1 MDLKKFPCDLCGS
14 TEFKVLQ
21 TKKGV
26 VTKLDFPLSR
36 CSCGM
41 MFFNPRLDEKNIAEL
56 YSGDYYKGKGFDS
69 GVNYYAEM
77 SETTDE
83 AKKSHPEDNWRVIN
97 ELMPPPAKVLDY
109 GCGVGGLMKILHNA
123 GYDTEG
129 YEISEF
135 GRMFAQKNGFTVY
148 DSLETIPE
156 NTYDIVTAIEVLEHC
171 HSPLKAL
178 QAIQKALKPGG
189 WFYYTT
195 LNFDNWKEL
204 SNDRRDGYM
213 APEGHIQ
220 FFSTPVIKKYFKK
233 VGLIPQNFT
242 RRSYI
247 KSGRLYKFLSRI
259 NLANKG
265 HDVPQ
270 TWLEKIAF
278 KAGNFVG
285 YQFNFKLRTLPLA
298 RKPGQFLADS

>member
-1 MDLKKFPCDLCGS
+1 MELKNFPCDLCSS

-26 VTKLDFPLSR
+26 LTNLDFPLVR

-41 MFFNPRLDEKNIAEL
+41 MCFNPRLDEKDITEL
-56 YSGDYYKGKGFDS
+56 YSSDYYKGKGFDS
-69 GVNYYAEM
+69 NVNYLREM
-77 SETTDE
+77 SETTEE
-83 AKKSHPEDNWRVIN
+83 AKKSHPEDARRVIN
-97 ELMPPPAKVLDY
+97 ELIPPPAKVLDF
-109 GCGVGGLMKILHNA
+109 GCGLGGLMKVLDNA
-123 GYDTEG
+123 GYHTEG
-129 YEISEF
+129 YEVSEF

-148 DSLETIPE
+148 DSLEKIPE
-156 NTYDIVTAIEVLEHC
+156 NAYDIVTAIEVLEHC

-195 LNFDNWKEL
+195 KNFDNWKEL

-220 FFSTPVIKKYFKK
+220 FFSTPVMKEYFKK
-233 VGLIPQNFT
+233 VGLTPQEFT
-242 RRSYI
+242 RKSYL
-247 KSGRLYKFLSRI
+247 KSGRLYKFLARI
-259 NLANKG
+259 NLANKE

-270 TWLEKIAF
+270 TWLEKIAW
-278 KAGNFVG
+278 KAGNLVG
-285 YQFNFKLRTLPLA
+285 YQFNIKSRPLPLA
-298 RKPGQFLADS
+298 RK